1 MMEEAQPTGTSHLD
15 DGSEYSPD
23 GIDIYIN
30 STRSGTMQIWR
41 MVADGNGPTRPTFDV
56 NFNDWVADL
65 DRGHTQHINHNPP
78 WQLRPWVV
86 TKEGR
91 SSKPGEPLDCKTCDR

>member
-41 MVADGNGPTRPTFDV
+41 MVADGSKLTQLTFHEY
-56 NFNDWVADL
+56 FNDWVADL
-65 DRGHTQHINHNPP
+65 APVLTQHVNHNPP
-78 WQLRPWVV
+78 WQLRQWVV

-91 SSKPGEPLDCKTCDR
+91 RSKPGKPLDC